1 MTDKHTHNRDDPQSP
16 SALELLRGRA
26 VGCTCGDSRLTQT
39 RAGGGDGGGG
49 PKGAPGGAG
58 GGGAGE
64 GPGERGAAP
73 LCPRLLR
80 SVWPPAARQRH
91 AGRSTPPS
99 TMDSPL
105 HHADAPAPPLVPA
118 PSAPMQREHDS
129 IDDFEHLD
137 RDASP
142 PRAAVTIT
150 APAPAEADLLML
162 GADPVPPKQDPVAS
176 VQSFLDTEREELV
189 VSPAHVSPH
198 IQDDPHFSD
207 SREELSPA
215 PSDDS
220 LPDAI
225 ENFVSPPSPAH
236 VPDPIPVREESPVPV
251 PIPVPT
257 PAPAPVQVPAPAPA
271 PVPIP
276 VVTKVETPP
285 PTPVATSQSAQPL
298 RPVTEAE
305 VIFCQM
311 GLGMLTFLAIDPNR

>member
-1 MTDKHTHNRDDPQSP
+1 MGGP
-16 SALELLRGRA
+16 SDAPE
-26 VGCTCGDSRLTQT
+26 VT
-39 RAGGGDGGGG
+39 RADSDPHRRRGWRRG
-49 PKGAPGGAG
+49 PKGGSGRRGGWRRGGGAG
-58 GGGAGE
+58 GE
-64 GPGERGAAP
+64 GRGPARRETP
-73 LCPRLLR
+73 LL
-80 SVWPPAARQRH
+80 SPAAGIEAEARRAQH
-91 AGRSTPPS
+91 PTPS
-99 TMDSPL
+99 TMDSPV

-142 PRAAVTIT
+142 PRHGGPAPVA

-162 GADPVPPKQDPVAS
+162 GADPVPHKQDPVSS

-198 IQDDPHFSD
+198 VQDDPHFSD

-236 VPDPIPVREESPVPV
+236 VPVSVPEPAPVREESPVPA
-251 PIPVPT
+251 PIQV
-257 PAPAPVQVPAPAPA
+257 PAPAPVQVPAPAPV
-271 PVPIP
+271 PVIA
-276 VVTKVETPP
+276 KVETPP

-305 VIFCQM
+305 AIFCQM
-311 GLGMLTFLAIDPNR
+311 GLGMLISYIRSRLIVLILN